1 MEEIKLSLFADDMM
15 LYIENSK
22 DTTQKLLELINEFD
36 KGAKYKINTQKYVAF
51 LKNEISEQNPIKY
64 HAKGLPWWYCGWE
77 SAWQCRGHRFT
88 VWSGELPHASEQ
100 LSLCATTIETVLS
113 SP

>member
-22 DTTQKLLELINEFD
+22 VTTQKLLELINEFN
-36 KGAKYKINTQKYVAF
+36 KVAKYKINIQKYVAF
-51 LKNEISEQNPIKY
+51 LNNEMSEQNPIKY

-77 SAWQCRGHRFT
+77 SACHHRGHRFDL
-88 VWSGELPHASEQ
+88 WSGKIPHASEQ
-100 LSLCATTIETVLS
+100 LSLCATTIETEL
-113 SP
+113 

>member
-36 KGAKYKINTQKYVAF
+36 KVAKYKINTQKYVAF

-64 HAKGLPWWYCGWE
+64 HDKGLPWWYCGWE
-77 SAWQCRGHRFT
+77 CAWQCRGFGLNLELIWTSLRYFT
-88 VWSGELPHASEQ
+88 FLRDIS
-100 LSLCATTIETVLS
+100 VLLDL
-113 SP
+113 